1 MQIQNMLSYS
11 PILAATVKI
20 FCGNS
25 GAREIT
31 NSNFIVSHSPVI
43 HLSFSRSCYPF
54 GRHHHHLSWQLN
66 SNRIS
71 KFGFNSV
78 VLYHPY
84 FVHFIQIS
92 LQRVY
97 FTRALHH
104 ATKGLLCHIWSTQF
118 TLPLSVNLKS
128 ATILTI
134 DCCSTATE
142 DIYLFTFNFQIF
154 DNTNKSTF

>member
-1 MQIQNMLSYS
+1 MLSYS

-20 FCGNS
+20 FCGYS

-31 NSNFIVSHSPVI
+31 NSNFIVSHSPFI
-43 HLSFSRSCYPF
+43 HLSFSRSFYPF
-54 GRHHHHLSWQLN
+54 GRHYHYLSWQLYGWYMQF
-66 SNRIS
+66 SFIQI
-71 KFGFNSV
+71 V
-78 VLYHPY
+78 WYHWY

-92 LQRVY
+92 LQTVY

-104 ATKGLLCHIWSTQF
+104 ARKGLLCHIWSTQF

-154 DNTNKSTF
+154 DNTNKTTF